1 MKIILQNNLYAIYRF
16 RKGSRLPD
24 WIYSSE
30 FYSVTST
37 VDEVSVV
44 AIQVEDQTG
53 ILKSEH
59 GYRLLKVAGP
69 LDLSLTG
76 IIAQISSALSA
87 KKVPVFVV
95 STYETDYILVKQ
107 EMISL
112 ATEAL
117 KENHIEV
124 II

>member
-1 MKIILQNNLYAIYRF
+1 MKIIVLNNLYAIYRF
-16 RKGSRLPD
+16 SKNSRLPD
-24 WIYSSE
+24 WIYSSD

-37 VDEVSVV
+37 VDEISVV
-44 AIQVEDQTG
+44 AIQIDDQTG
-53 ILKSEH
+53 ILKSEP

-76 IIAQISSALSA
+76 IIAQITSILSA

-107 EMISL
+107 EMTAL
-112 ATEAL
+112 AIEAL
-117 KENHIEV
+117 KKNDIE
-124 II
+124 IIV